1 MKACYSELVLYSS
14 LQSRCH
20 RCQLPLC
27 TLAAAETCTWRDL
40 HLELECQ
47 ILAEKRQ
54 VQVQNDHD
62 DFEKDEPHPLY
73 QCILPLRCLLI
84 KESRPEHWAAI
95 QVSIQSYSSIKSKC
109 ISRKSGL
116 MPCLKTILK
125 CFALEHS
132 AFKTK
137 HLKMSLDMAQDS
149 IFLKIIFE

>member
-1 MKACYSELVLYSS
+1 MMIELEPPLQNRTGRQNDKSARGHETAPRMKACYSELVLYSS

-27 TLAAAETCTWRDL
+27 TLTAAETCTWRDL

-95 QVSIQSYSSIKSKC
+95 QVSIQSYTNQI
-109 ISRKSGL
+109 RL
-116 MPCLKTILK
+116 DQILE
-125 CFALEHS
+125 F
-132 AFKTK
+132 
-137 HLKMSLDMAQDS
+137 
-149 IFLKIIFE
+149 